1 MVTSKFCKDD
11 RHALPALH
19 SPAGRSLG
27 ILAGILA
34 GMPTRVPAASPT
46 RLCAI
51 PRTLIAT
58 AVVLCALAGPAAAQA
73 GAERSAPQSG
83 NSGSA
88 VEQLTAMLQA
98 IEPYRPLSEVVQTV
112 KVFGSTS
119 MDGLAHGWVKGFE
132 NFHAQAKVE
141 VTAASYEVA
150 TKQLIANPSAI
161 AMYARPVTDQELA
174 DMHKAGLKRP
184 MAFEVAR
191 EALTVFVNSANPVQ
205 SISGE
210 QLGAVFTISSSPE
223 QVTWGAVGASGEWAS
238 KPLHVIARTE
248 ESGTQLFL
256 SQFVFRQAAMRPATS
271 SHPSNAE
278 VLQAISADPLGIAI
292 CGYRSSGRAVKPL
305 PLALGGSIIACDDLS
320 VLSGRYPL
328 MRPLTLV
335 VDLGQTDDQAK
346 ASQEFVRYALCQ
358 AGQTQAILVGFFPVD
373 LPLLRAG
380 LEHLSPQVAR

>member
-1 MVTSKFCKDD
+1 MVTLGYSKDD
-11 RHALPALH
+11 RNKLCARGCNGRCHKQHHLG
-19 SPAGRSLG
+19 PAGKH
-27 ILAGILA
+27 A
-34 GMPTRVPAASPT
+34 TRHTLFAAA
-46 RLCAI
+46 L
-51 PRTLIAT
+51 
-58 AVVLCALAGPAAAQA
+58 VLCALAGSVRAQA
-73 GAERSAPQSG
+73 GGERPVSQPSQG
-83 NSGSA
+83 GSA

-98 IEPYRPLSEVVQTV
+98 IEPYRPHGEIRQTV

-119 MDGLAHGWVKGFE
+119 MDGLAHGWIKGFE
-132 NFHAQAKVE
+132 DFHPQAKVE
-141 VTAASYEVA
+141 VTAADYDAA
-150 TKQLIANPSAI
+150 TKQLITNPSSI
-161 AMYARPVTDQELA
+161 AMYARPVTAQELA
-174 DMHKAGLKRP
+174 DMQKAGLKRP

-210 QLGAVFTISSSPE
+210 QLGEVFTSSNPPSE
-223 QVTWGAVGASGEWAS
+223 LTWSAVGAGGQWAS

-256 SQFVFRQAAMRPATS
+256 SQFVFRQATMRPATS
-271 SHPSNAE
+271 AHPSNAE
-278 VLQAISADPLGIAI
+278 VLQAVSADPLSIAI

-305 PLALGGSIIACDDLS
+305 SLALGGSIIACDDLS

-335 VDLGQTDDQAK
+335 VDLGQSDDQAK
-346 ASQEFVRYALCQ
+346 ASQEFVRYALSQ

-380 LEHLSPQVAR
+380 LEHLSPQVSR